1 MLHEQ
6 SQFTS
11 KLIPTSVRNILKQS
25 DLMDCAIQVL
35 IGHRKKKSNFA
46 GFSETDSRKIF
57 MAHFAEKQ
65 LVRKDQFREN
75 LLGKFC

>member
-11 KLIPTSVRNILKQS
+11 KFIPTSAHDILKQS
-25 DLMDCAIQVL
+25 DLMDCAIQASD
-35 IGHRKKKSNFA
+35 RSQKKKSNFA

-65 LVRKDQFREN
+65 LVRKDQFRGN